1 MSFLSTPFKLVSAG
15 GSSTASGVILLAGAC
30 LVALLAALFIRRLA
44 RFSGTKEVMV
54 VGTVSRKWVMP
65 EHREWQGKAY
75 VTVPARKMIQIHA
88 ENRALEFAPVAWK
101 YDRVSEGERIDVAL
115 QRGRFGDEIR
125 IVDIGPF

>member
-1 MSFLSTPFKLVSAG
+1 MSILSTPFELIGRGGTSAVSGA
-15 GSSTASGVILLAGAC
+15 ILLAVLC
-30 LVALLAALFIRRLA
+30 LIVLLSILAVCRVAM
-44 RFSGTKEVMV
+44 FSGRREVRV
-54 VGTVSRKWVMP
+54 TGRVTRKWVEP